1 MTEYFKTIFFSFL
14 VLSFFFFLPLETF
27 AKTIKKDKVLV
38 EEETIV

>member
-1 MTEYFKTIFFSFL
+1 MPEYFKTIFL
-14 VLSFFFFLPLETF
+14 FFGFVFFLPLETF

>member
-1 MTEYFKTIFFSFL
+1 MTEYFKTIFFLFWFCL
-14 VLSFFFFLPLETF
+14 FFFFPLETF